1 MDATVNVEAR
11 EDAYSRPLDGIDV
24 SVPELYQDD
33 VYQPYFERLR
43 REDPVHYCADSMFG
57 PYWSVTRY
65 KDIMTV
71 AINHQV
77 FSSKWELGG
86 VRLEDQVQ
94 GYERPSFIQM
104 DEPDH
109 GQRRMAVS
117 PVVAPANLQRMEGM
131 IRERTAHVL
140 DALPRD
146 HTFNW
151 VQEVS
156 IELTS
161 RMLATLFDWPLE
173 DRHRLM
179 FWSDVTVCH
188 VDTPDAP
195 VHSEAER
202 WAELQKMATAM
213 KALWDERAKGNAPR
227 FDLISMLAHSEA
239 TRNIDFRE
247 LLATCSLL
255 IVGGNDTTRNSMS
268 GGVWGLSQFPE
279 QHQKLR
285 QNPELVPSLVPE
297 IIRWHT
303 PVLHLR
309 RTALADFELG
319 GKTIKK
325 GDKVAMWFVSGNR
338 DDDAI
343 ADPHDLI
350 VDRPRA
356 REHISFGFGVHR
368 CVGNRLAELQLR
380 VLWEEILK
388 RDLEIEVLDRP
399 RYLRSNLIHGVRELP
414 VQIH

>member
-1 MDATVNVEAR
+1 MDTVNVEAR
-11 EDAYSRPLDGIDV
+11 EDAYSLPLDSIDV
-24 SVPELYQDD
+24 SIPELYQDD

-43 REDPVHYCADSMFG
+43 REDPVHFCADSKYG
-57 PYWSVTRY
+57 PFWSATRY
-65 KDIMTV
+65 KDIMKV
-71 AINHQV
+71 AVNHQV

-94 GYERPSFIQM
+94 GY
-104 DEPDH
+104 

-117 PVVAPANLQRMEGM
+117 PVVAPSNLQRMEGT
-131 IRERTAHVL
+131 IRDRTAQVL
-140 DALPRD
+140 DGLPRD
-146 HTFNW
+146 RTFNW

-202 WAELQKMATAM
+202 WAELQQMTTAM
-213 KALWDERAKGNAPR
+213 KALWDERAQSNVPR

-279 QHQKLR
+279 QYQKLR
-285 QNPELVPSLVPE
+285 ENPELVLSLVPE

-319 GKTIKK
+319 DKTIRK

-338 DDDAI
+338 DDEAI
-343 ADPHDLI
+343 TDPHALI

-380 VLWEEILK
+380 ILWEEILK
-388 RDLEIEVLDRP
+388 RDFEIEIVDRP
-399 RYLRSNLIHGVRELP
+399 KFLRSNLIHGVRELP

>member
-1 MDATVNVEAR
+1 M
-11 EDAYSRPLDGIDV
+11 
-24 SVPELYQDD
+24 SVA
-33 VYQPYFERLR
+33 V
-43 REDPVHYCADSMFG
+43 
-57 PYWSVTRY
+57 
-65 KDIMTV
+65 
-71 AINHQV
+71 NHQV
-77 FSSKWELGG
+77 FSSRWELGG

-109 GQRRMAVS
+109 GERRKAVS
-117 PVVAPANLQRMEGM
+117 PVVAPGNLARMEGM
-131 IRERTAHVL
+131 IRDRTIRVL
-140 DALPRD
+140 DDLPRGE
-146 HTFNW
+146 TFDW
-151 VQEVS
+151 VKHVS
-156 IELTS
+156 VELTS

-173 DRHRLM
+173 DRHQLM
-179 FWSDVTVCH
+179 YWSDVTVCH

-202 WAELQKMATAM
+202 YAELQKMATAM
-213 KALWDERAKGNAPR
+213 KALFDERAASNAPR
-227 FDLISMLAHSEA
+227 FDVISMMAHADA
-239 TRNIDFRE
+239 TRNMDFRE
-247 LLATCSLL
+247 LLANCSLL

-268 GGVWGLSQFPE
+268 GGVWGLSKFPDE
-279 QHQKLR
+279 YRKLR
-285 QNPELVPSLVPE
+285 ENPELVPSLVSE

-319 GKTIKK
+319 GKTIRK

-338 DDDAI
+338 DEDAI
-343 ADPHDLI
+343 KDPHDLI

-380 VLWEEILK
+380 ILWEEILK
-388 RDLEIEVLDRP
+388 RDLTIEVMDKP
-399 RYLRSNLIHGVRELP
+399 KYLRSNLIHGIRELP

>member
-1 MDATVNVEAR
+1 MDANVSFDPR
-11 EDAYSRPLDGIDV
+11 EDAYSKPLDQIDV
-24 SVPELYQDD
+24 SVPELYQND

-43 REDPVHYCADSMFG
+43 REDPVHYTADSHFG

-65 KDIMTV
+65 KDIMSV
-71 AINHQV
+71 AINNQV
-77 FSSKWELGG
+77 FSSRWDLGG

-109 GQRRMAVS
+109 GERRKAVS
-117 PVVAPANLQRMEGM
+117 PVVAPGNLARMEGLV
-131 IRERTAHVL
+131 RERTITVL
-140 DALPRD
+140 DNLPRNE
-146 HTFNW
+146 TFDW
-151 VQEVS
+151 VKDVS
-156 IELTS
+156 VELTS
-161 RMLATLFDWPLE
+161 RMLATLFDWPIE

-202 WAELQKMATAM
+202 YTELQKMATAM
-213 KALWDERAKGNAPR
+213 KALWDERAASNSPR
-227 FDLISMLAHSEA
+227 YDLISMMAHADA
-239 TRNIDFRE
+239 TRNMDFRE
-247 LLATCSLL
+247 LLANCSLL

-268 GGVWGLSQFPE
+268 GGVWGFSKYPE
-279 QHQKLR
+279 AYRKLR
-285 QNPELVPSLVPE
+285 ENPELVPSAISE

-309 RTALADFELG
+309 RTALQDFELG
-319 GKTIKK
+319 GKTIRK

-338 DDDAI
+338 DEDAI
-343 ADPHDLI
+343 RDPHELI

-380 VLWEEILK
+380 ILWEEILK
-388 RDLEIEVLDRP
+388 RDFEIEVMDKP
-399 RYLRSNLIHGVRELP
+399 KYLRSNIIHGIRELP

>member
-1 MDATVNVEAR
+1 MDANVNFDAR
-11 EDAYSRPLDGIDV
+11 EDAYSRPLDSIDV
-24 SVPELYQDD
+24 SVPELYQNDA
-33 VYQPYFERLR
+33 YQPYFERLR
-43 REDPVHYCADSMFG
+43 REDPVHYCADSKFG

-65 KDIMTV
+65 KDIMKV

-117 PVVAPANLQRMEGM
+117 PAVAPENLQRMEGM
-131 IRERTAHVL
+131 IRERTSHVL
-140 DALPRD
+140 DELPHGRP
-146 HTFNW
+146 FNW

-156 IELTS
+156 VELTS

-202 WAELQKMATAM
+202 YAELQKMAAAM
-213 KALWDERAKGNAPR
+213 KTLWDERA
-227 FDLISMLAHSEA
+227 
-239 TRNIDFRE
+239 
-247 LLATCSLL
+247 
-255 IVGGNDTTRNSMS
+255 GGNDTTRNSMS

-279 QHQKLR
+279 QYQKLR
-285 QNPELVPSLVPE
+285 QNPELVPSLVSE

-319 GKTIKK
+319 GKTIRK

-338 DDDAI
+338 DEDAI
-343 ADPHDLI
+343 KDPHDLI

-380 VLWEEILK
+380 ILWEEILK
-388 RDLEIEVLDRP
+388 RDLEIEVMDRP
-399 RYLRSNLIHGVRELP
+399 TYLRSNLIHGVRELP

>member
-11 EDAYSRPLDGIDV
+11 EDAYSRPLDSIDV

-43 REDPVHYCADSMFG
+43 GEDPVHYCADSKFG

-65 KDIMTV
+65 KDIMKV
-71 AINHQV
+71 AVNHQV

-109 GQRRMAVS
+109 
-117 PVVAPANLQRMEGM
+117 
-131 IRERTAHVL
+131 VL
-140 DALPRD
+140 EALPRD

-202 WAELQKMATAM
+202 YAELQKMAAAM
-213 KALWDERAKGNAPR
+213 KALWDERAGGNAPR
-227 FDLISMLAHSEA
+227 FDLISMLAHSDA

-279 QHQKLR
+279 QYQKLR
-285 QNPELVPSLVPE
+285 QNPELVPSLVSE

-309 RTALADFELG
+309 HTALADFELG
-319 GKTIKK
+319 GKTIRK

-338 DDDAI
+338 DEDAI
-343 ADPHDLI
+343 KDPHDLI
-350 VDRPRA
+350 IDRPRA

-380 VLWEEILK
+380 ILWEEILK
-388 RDLEIEVLDRP
+388 RDLEIEVMDRP
-399 RYLRSNLIHGVRELP
+399 TYLRSNLIHGVRELP

>member
-1 MDATVNVEAR
+1 MDANVNFDPR
-11 EDAYSRPLDGIDV
+11 EDAYSKPLDKIDV

-33 VYQPYFERLR
+33 IYQPYFERLR
-43 REDPVHYCADSMFG
+43 REDPVHFCEDSHFG

-65 KDIMTV
+65 KDIMAV
-71 AINHQV
+71 AVNHQV
-77 FSSKWELGG
+77 FSSHWELGG
-86 VRLEDQVQ
+86 VRLEDQVK

-109 GQRRMAVS
+109 GERRKAVS
-117 PVVAPANLQRMEGM
+117 PVVAPGNLARMEGM
-131 IRERTAHVL
+131 IRERTNMVL
-140 DALPRD
+140 DGLPRGE
-146 HTFNW
+146 TFDW
-151 VQEVS
+151 VKHVS

-202 WAELQKMATAM
+202 YAELQKMATAM
-213 KALWDERAKGNAPR
+213 KALWDERAASNAQR
-227 FDLISMLAHSEA
+227 FDLISMMAHADA
-239 TRNIDFRE
+239 TRNMDFRE
-247 LLATCSLL
+247 LLANCSLL

-268 GGVWGLSQFPE
+268 GGVWGLSKFPDE
-279 QHQKLR
+279 YRKLR
-285 QNPELVPSLVPE
+285 DNPELVTSLVSE

-309 RTALADFELG
+309 RTALADFQLG
-319 GKTIKK
+319 DKTIRK

-338 DDDAI
+338 DEDAI
-343 ADPHDLI
+343 KNPDDLI

-380 VLWEEILK
+380 ILWEEILK
-388 RDLEIEVLDRP
+388 RGLEIEVMDKP
-399 RYLRSNLIHGVRELP
+399 KYLRSNLIHGIRELP

>member
-1 MDATVNVEAR
+1 
-11 EDAYSRPLDGIDV
+11 
-24 SVPELYQDD
+24 
-33 VYQPYFERLR
+33 
-43 REDPVHYCADSMFG
+43 
-57 PYWSVTRY
+57 
-65 KDIMTV
+65 
-71 AINHQV
+71 V

-117 PVVAPANLQRMEGM
+117 PVVAPENLQRMEGM
-131 IRERTAHVL
+131 IRERTSHVL
-140 DALPRD
+140 DELPHGRP
-146 HTFNW
+146 FNW

-156 IELTS
+156 VELTS

-202 WAELQKMATAM
+202 YAELQKMAAAM
-213 KALWDERAKGNAPR
+213 KALWDERAGGNAPR
-227 FDLISMLAHSEA
+227 FDLISMLAHSDA

-279 QHQKLR
+279 QYQKLR
-285 QNPELVPSLVPE
+285 QNPELVPSLVSE

-309 RTALADFELG
+309 RTALEDFELG
-319 GKTIKK
+319 GKTIRK

-338 DDDAI
+338 DEDAI
-343 ADPHDLI
+343 KDPHDLI

-380 VLWEEILK
+380 ILWEEILK
-388 RDLEIEVLDRP
+388 RDLEIEVMDRP
-399 RYLRSNLIHGVRELP
+399 TYLRSNLIHGVRELP

>member
-1 MDATVNVEAR
+1 
-11 EDAYSRPLDGIDV
+11 
-24 SVPELYQDD
+24 
-33 VYQPYFERLR
+33 
-43 REDPVHYCADSMFG
+43 
-57 PYWSVTRY
+57 
-65 KDIMTV
+65 
-71 AINHQV
+71 
-77 FSSKWELGG
+77 
-86 VRLEDQVQ
+86 
-94 GYERPSFIQM
+94 
-104 DEPDH
+104 
-109 GQRRMAVS
+109 
-117 PVVAPANLQRMEGM
+117 
-131 IRERTAHVL
+131 
-140 DALPRD
+140 
-146 HTFNW
+146 
-151 VQEVS
+151 
-156 IELTS
+156 
-161 RMLATLFDWPLE
+161 
-173 DRHRLM
+173 M

-213 KALWDERAKGNAPR
+213 KALWDERAKANAPR

-279 QHQKLR
+279 QYQKLR

-343 ADPHDLI
+343 VDPHDLI

-388 RDLEIEVLDRP
+388 RDVEIEVMDRP
-399 RYLRSNLIHGVRELP
+399 KYLRSNLIHGVRELP

>member
-1 MDATVNVEAR
+1 MDANVSFDPR
-11 EDAYSRPLDGIDV
+11 EDAYSKPLDQIDV
-24 SVPELYQDD
+24 SVPELYQNDI
-33 VYQPYFERLR
+33 YQPYFERLR
-43 REDPVHYCADSMFG
+43 REDPVHYTADSHFG

-65 KDIMTV
+65 KDIMSV
-71 AINHQV
+71 AVNNQV
-77 FSSKWELGG
+77 FSSRWDLGG

-109 GQRRMAVS
+109 GERRKAVS
-117 PVVAPANLQRMEGM
+117 PVVAPGNLARMEGLV
-131 IRERTAHVL
+131 RERTITVL
-140 DALPRD
+140 DNLPRNE
-146 HTFNW
+146 TFDW
-151 VQEVS
+151 VKHVS
-156 IELTS
+156 TELTS
-161 RMLATLFDWPLE
+161 RMLATLFDWPIE

-202 WAELQKMATAM
+202 YAELQKMAAAM
-213 KALWDERAKGNAPR
+213 KALWDERAASNAPR
-227 FDLISMLAHSEA
+227 YDLISMMAHADA
-239 TRNIDFRE
+239 TRNMDFRE
-247 LLATCSLL
+247 LLANCSLL

-268 GGVWGLSQFPE
+268 GGVWGFSKYPE
-279 QHQKLR
+279 AYRKLR
-285 QNPELVPSLVPE
+285 ENPELVPGAISE

-309 RTALADFELG
+309 RTALQDFELG
-319 GKTIKK
+319 GKTIRK

-338 DDDAI
+338 DEEAIKDA
-343 ADPHDLI
+343 HDLI

-380 VLWEEILK
+380 ILWEEILK
-388 RDLEIEVLDRP
+388 RDLEIEVMDKP
-399 RYLRSNLIHGVRELP
+399 KYLRSNIIHGIRELP